1 MLARAIAMSLEEE
14 PAFETGLKGKL
25 KKWQAR
31 KSETPFLL
39 WSGFSISKSIE
50 KDTGFPLYVGKKNH

>member
-1 MLARAIAMSLEEE
+1 MRAIAMSVEEE

-25 KKWQAR
+25 KKQQAR

-39 WSGFSISKSIE
+39 WSGFFISKSIV
-50 KDTGFPLYVGKKNH
+50 KDNGVTL